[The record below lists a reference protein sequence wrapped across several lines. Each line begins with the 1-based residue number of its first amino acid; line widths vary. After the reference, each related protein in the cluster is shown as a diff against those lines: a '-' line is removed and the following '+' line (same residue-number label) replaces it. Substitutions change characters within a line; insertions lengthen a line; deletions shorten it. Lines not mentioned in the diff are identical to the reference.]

1 MTMRIGLCGFGKTGR
16 SVARSILQ
24 DGDSR
29 LEWVVRK
36 SDHASRGPLADQIER
51 SNSGSNRI
59 FCASSLPIETLLDM
73 YPVDVIIDFSGVNG
87 VDYYGDAAAGRGVRV
102 VTAISSYPCAQ
113 QEKLRDLSTRTSV
126 LWSPNI
132 TLGVNLMI
140 LAANLLQMIAPT
152 ADVEIVEEHFRL
164 KKGVS
169 STAKIIA
176 RSLGVLEDDIKS
188 LRAGGIVGT
197 HEVVFGFPSQT
208 VRLRHESVSPEA
220 FGEGALFAAKRM
232 RDLSPGL
239 YTMEDLLIPSFIENA
254 RKLQP
259 RLLAVNS

>member
-1 MTMRIGLCGFGKTGR
+1 MRIGLCGFGKTGR
-16 SVARSILQ
+16 PVARTILQ
-24 DGDSR
+24 DRDSR
-29 LEWVVRK
+29 LEWVIRRSV
-36 SDHASRGPLADQIER
+36 HASRGPLADQIER
-51 SNSGSNRI
+51 SNSGNSRI
-59 FCASSLPIETLLDM
+59 FTASNMPIDALLDM
-73 YPVDVIIDFSGVNG
+73 YPVDVIIDFSGVDG
-87 VDYYGDAAAGRGVRV
+87 LSYYGEAAARRAVRIV
-102 VTAISSYPCAQ
+102 SAVSSYPSEHQ
-113 QEKLRDLSTRTSV
+113 DILRELSTQTPV

-140 LAANLLQMIAPT
+140 LAANLLQMIAPL

-169 STAKIIA
+169 NTAKIIA
-176 RSLGVLEDDIKS
+176 QSLGVLEGDIKS

-232 RDLSPGL
+232 ETLAPGL

-259 RLLAVNS
+259 RLFAVNS

>member
-1 MTMRIGLCGFGKTGR
+1 MRIGLFGFGKTGR
-16 SVARSILQ
+16 SVARSILS
-24 DGDSR
+24 DSDCS

-36 SDHASRGPLADQIER
+36 SSHVARGSLADQIER
-51 SNSGSNRI
+51 SNMGKNRM
-59 FCASSLPIETLLDM
+59 FCSSTTPIDVLLDL
-73 YPVDVIIDFSGVNG
+73 YPVDAIIDFSSVEGI
-87 VDYYGDAAAGRGVRV
+87 DYYGDAAAARGIRI
-102 VTAISSYPCAQ
+102 VTAISSYPCEQ
-113 QEKLRDLSTRTSV
+113 QEKLRELSTQTAV

-132 TLGVNLMI
+132 TLGVNLLI
-140 LAANLLQMIAPT
+140 LAANLLQMIAPL
-152 ADVEIVEEHFRL
+152 ADVEIVEEHFRM

-176 RSLGVLEDDIKS
+176 RSLGVTECDIKS

-220 FGEGALFAAKRM
+220 FGEGALFAAESM
-232 RDLSPGL
+232 EFLSPGL
-239 YTMEDLLIPSFIENA
+239 YTMEDLLIPSFIESA

-259 RLLAVNS
+259 RMLAVNS